1 LLQQQQQ
8 QQQQTRSFPS
18 SPSLLWLEIP
28 HYTQN
33 DNSLQQTLSRI
44 GRIIC
49 RHNSIW
55 NERLTDRR
63 SRSKGGRKENLCFF
77 FFSFFI
83 TRKCDKNQ
91 DEKKKKNF
99 PTIRPMVWML
109 FILI

>member
-1 LLQQQQQ
+1 
-8 QQQQTRSFPS
+8 
-18 SPSLLWLEIP
+18 
-28 HYTQN
+28 
-33 DNSLQQTLSRI
+33 
-44 GRIIC
+44 
-49 RHNSIW
+49 
-55 NERLTDRR
+55 
-63 SRSKGGRKENLCFF
+63 LCFF